1 MALDRAWRLVAAV
14 VMMLPL
20 GAGAEL
26 YVCTTA
32 RGRTLTGDSP
42 PPDCGDSVIRVLNPD
57 GSTKRVIEPPLTPE
71 QKRKREEEE
80 RRRHEREMQ
89 AQEQMRKDRAL
100 LETYAS
106 EDEIQASRDR
116 TLADR
121 QVLIERAN
129 QQLREYKVDRKRL
142 DDEVEFYS
150 KRKMPDKLKRALD
163 DNAALQEHQVST
175 IEDIR
180 AEMQRLNEHYDAEL
194 KRFRELV
201 MRGATPAQRKNDP

>member
-1 MALDRAWRLVAAV
+1 
-14 VMMLPL
+14 
-20 GAGAEL
+20 
-26 YVCTTA
+26 
-32 RGRTLTGDSP
+32 LTGDSP

-80 RRRHEREMQ
+80 RRRHERELL

-100 LETYAS
+100 LETYAT
-106 EDEIQASRDR
+106 EDEIESSRDR

-129 QQLREYKVDRKRL
+129 QQLREFKVDRKRL

-150 KRKMPDKLKRALD
+150 KRQMPDKLKRALD
-163 DNAALQEHQVST
+163 DNAALQAHQLST